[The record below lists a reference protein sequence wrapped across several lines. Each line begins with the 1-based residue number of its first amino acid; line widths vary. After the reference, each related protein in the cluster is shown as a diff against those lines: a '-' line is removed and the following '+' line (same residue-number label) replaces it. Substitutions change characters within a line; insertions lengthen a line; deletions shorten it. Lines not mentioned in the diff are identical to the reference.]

1 MSGRKF
7 DLTVYNRKQ
16 IYELWVK
23 AWNEDISV
31 LDEIT
36 SSDCT
41 VHQARTDGKSSS
53 ERQGPEALKGII
65 ADGCT
70 FFDDV
75 NMTIEVGPI
84 VDEPYVSARWKFKGY
99 YKGGMPGAKAEVGE
113 KVSFNGMDILFV
125 KDGLI
130 KDYWVS
136 SDGVHLMEQL
146 RIF

>member
-1 MSGRKF
+1 M
-7 DLTVYNRKQ
+7 TVYNEKQ

-23 AWNEDISV
+23 AWNEDIFV

-36 SSDCT
+36 SSNCV
-41 VHQARTDGKSSS
+41 VHQKRTDGKSSS
-53 ERQGPEALKGII
+53 ERQGSEALKGII

-84 VDEPYVSARWKFKGY
+84 VDGSYVSARWKFTGH
-99 YKGGMPGAKAEVGE
+99 YKGGMPGATAKIGE
-113 KVSFNGMDILFV
+113 KMSFNGMDILFV

-130 KDYWVS
+130 RDYWVS

-146 RIF
+146 GMF